1 MSKNKKTDF
10 VKDFLDVLD
19 VLTSD
24 DITLDELLKGTPSK
38 KDSTENLKKAAD
50 IVNKGLENEMEK
62 IKNKEKQLL
71 VDSPVD
77 TSKVKNK
84 NKVEVGLEGF
94 IKPEDARAETDAHSV
109 RLINVNKTVNK
120 MLESV
125 ESEIIEAANT
135 GASEVTIDFF
145 DDVYSELLY
154 GVRLETAMKV
164 INRLTNYID
173 SLGYDVD
180 LETWE
185 ENTEDEDYEFDVYA
199 HLTISW

>member
-1 MSKNKKTDF
+1 
-10 VKDFLDVLD
+10 
-19 VLTSD
+19 
-24 DITLDELLKGTPSK
+24 
-38 KDSTENLKKAAD
+38 
-50 IVNKGLENEMEK
+50 MEK

-77 TSKVKNK
+77 TSKVKTK
-84 NKVEVGLEGF
+84 KKVEVGLESF
-94 IKPEDARAETDAHSV
+94 ISPEDARAETDAHSV
-109 RLINVNKTVNK
+109 RLINVNKTVNE

-125 ESEIIEAANT
+125 EAEIIEAAGNGT
-135 GASEVTIDFF
+135 SSVTIDFF
-145 DDVYSELLY
+145 DGVYGDLLY

-164 INRLTNYID
+164 IDRLTNYID

-185 ENTEDEDYEFDVYA
+185 EDTEDEDYEFDVYA

>member
-1 MSKNKKTDF
+1 
-10 VKDFLDVLD
+10 
-19 VLTSD
+19 
-24 DITLDELLKGTPSK
+24 
-38 KDSTENLKKAAD
+38 LKKAAD
-50 IVNKGLENEMEK
+50 IVNKGLEKEMEK

-77 TSKVKNK
+77 TSKVKTK
-84 NKVEVGLEGF
+84 KKVEVGLEGF
-94 IKPEDARAETDAHSV
+94 ISPEDARAETDAHSV
-109 RLINVNKTVNK
+109 RLINVNKTVNE

-125 ESEIIEAANT
+125 EAEIIEAAGNGT
-135 GASEVTIDFF
+135 SSVTIDFF
-145 DDVYSELLY
+145 DGVYGELLY

-164 INRLTNYID
+164 IDRLTNYID

-185 ENTEDEDYEFDVYA
+185 ENAEDEDYEFDVYA